1 MQAFYKFQF
10 TFDNHAKNVFL
21 ISMRTAPCSKNNIAK
36 ISLFS
41 LLAMVVLS
49 CNTLKKVPEDD
60 LLLAKNAIYV
70 DSIKIKDEDARS
82 LIYQKPNASL
92 LGYPLRLN
100 LYNLAKENPDSL
112 YQVWLNK
119 KDNRK
124 KRLTKLLSSKQVDRL
139 GESFIVKGMSNWLK
153 EIGETPVILDTSRTR
168 RSLERLS
175 AYYDAKGYF
184 NNNTSY
190 TIDMAERK
198 QRAQVR
204 YDIFLGKPFYID
216 SLRNAIVSRAIDS
229 IYFLHADKSLV
240 KAGQQFDLVNFNEE
254 RERLTSLFRNNGIR
268 NFQESS
274 ITYDI
279 VRDTTRGADD
289 QKMNITLNI
298 GNLKKRGEDQ
308 VTTAEYKVERIN
320 TIDVYTD
327 YLALNGSTNT
337 RDVPFGDLLIH
348 YTNNFKI
355 KPKTLSSAIF
365 FKSDSIYRD
374 IDKIRTA
381 RQLNSLNIFKYP
393 NIIFEEDST
402 GSLVNTK
409 IYLAPKPKYS
419 LGTNFEISRSNIR
432 RLGVGVGASLL
443 IRNIFQ
449 GAENLSISGNG
460 TFGLLSSSAIFQEN
474 FFSEIGG
481 DVTLDFPRIW
491 FPFVNTT
498 KIVPNY
504 MLPQT
509 RIVAG
514 TSFQQ
519 NIGLDKQTFNTVYGY
534 NWTYDDFTRNVLE
547 LINVQFVRNVNSNR
561 FYNVYRNTY
570 QQLNELA
577 KDPNTITLVEPSYF
591 NENNDLTTPSDAPPG
606 VTAGTTGF
614 INDVLNGLIPV
625 APGALTQEA
634 FNEINSI
641 DERER
646 RLTEDNLIFASNYTF
661 TKNNRQGVTD
671 NSFYQFR
678 LKFESAGNLLSAFAQ
693 LVPFNERN
701 DQLLVFGVPF
711 SQYVKTE
718 FDYVKYWDLSRSNV
732 LAARSFV
739 GIAIPYG
746 NANNIPFVRSYF
758 GGGSNDNRAWF
769 PYSLGPGSTSAVNDF
784 NEANFKIA
792 LNLEYRFP
800 IAGDINGAIFAD
812 AGNIWNV
819 FDDVTDPEATFNGL
833 ASLKDLAL
841 GTGMGLRY
849 DATYF
854 IIRLDLGFK
863 TYNPAREMA
872 QRWFTNYFNDPVLNV
887 GINYPF

>member
-1 MQAFYKFQF
+1 
-10 TFDNHAKNVFL
+10 
-21 ISMRTAPCSKNNIAK
+21 
-36 ISLFS
+36 
-41 LLAMVVLS
+41 MVVLS
-49 CNTLKKVPEDD
+49 CNTLKKVPEEE

-70 DSIKIKDEDARS
+70 DSVKTKDEDARS

-112 YQVWLNK
+112 YHVWLNK
-119 KDNRK
+119 KENRK
-124 KRLTKLLSSKQVDRL
+124 KRLTKLLSAKQVDRL
-139 GESFIVKGMSNWLK
+139 GESFFVAGLSNWLK
-153 EIGETPVILDTSRTR
+153 EIGEAPVILDTSRTR

-175 AYYDAKGYF
+175 AFYDTKGYF
-184 NNNTSY
+184 NNTTSY
-190 TIDMAERK
+190 IIDTIARK
-198 QRAQVR
+198 QRAEVQ
-204 YDIFLGKPFYID
+204 YNIALGKPFYID
-216 SLRNAIVSRAIDS
+216 SLRNDIASKAIDS
-229 IYFLHADKSLV
+229 IYFLHAGNSKV
-240 KAGQQFDLVNFNEE
+240 KVGQQFDLANFNEE

-279 VRDTTRGADD
+279 VRDTARSADD
-289 QKMNITLNI
+289 QLMNITLNI
-298 GNLKKRGEDQ
+298 GDLKKRGENQ

-327 YLALNGSTNT
+327 YLSSNGANST
-337 RDVPFGDLLIH
+337 REVRYGDYVFH
-348 YTNNFKI
+348 YTDNFDI
-355 KPKTLSSAIF
+355 KPKTLANAIY
-365 FKSDSIYRD
+365 FKKDSIYRD
-374 IDKIRTA
+374 LDKIRTA

-402 GSLVNTK
+402 GTLVDTK
-409 IYLAPKPKYS
+409 IYLAPKTKYS

-432 RLGVGVGASLL
+432 RLGVGIGASLL
-443 IRNIFQ
+443 IRNIFK
-449 GAENLSISGNG
+449 GAENLSISGNS
-460 TFGLLSSSAIFQEN
+460 TFGLLSNSVIFQEN
-474 FFSEIGG
+474 FFSELGG
-481 DVTLDFPRIW
+481 DITLDFPRIW

-498 KIVPNY
+498 KIIPNY
-504 MLPQT
+504 MLPNT

-514 TSFQQ
+514 TSFQK

-534 NWTYDDFTRNVLE
+534 NWTNNDFTRNVLE

-570 QQLNELA
+570 QQLNA
-577 KDPNTITLVEPSYF
+577 IATDPNSVDLVEPTYF
-591 NENNDLTTPSDAPPG
+591 NDADNLTTPSEVPDG
-606 VTAGTTGF
+606 VIAGTAGF
-614 INDVLNGLIPV
+614 IGDVLNGIIPV
-625 APGALTQEA
+625 SADGITQEQ
-634 FNEINSI
+634 FNDVKSI
-641 DERER
+641 DEREQ
-646 RLTEDNLIFASNYTF
+646 RLTENNLIFASNYTF
-661 TKNNRQGVTD
+661 TKNNRNGVTD
-671 NSFYQFR
+671 NTFYQFR
-678 LKFESAGNLLSAFAQ
+678 LKFESAGNLLSGISA
-693 LVPFNERN
+693 LIPFNERD

-711 SQYVKTE
+711 SQYLKTE

-746 NANNIPFVRSYF
+746 NSNNIPFVRSYF

-800 IAGDINGAIFAD
+800 LAGDVNGAIFAD

-833 ASLKDLAL
+833 SSLKDLAL
-841 GTGMGLRY
+841 GTGFGLRY

-863 TYNPAREMA
+863 TYNPALEISE
-872 QRWFTNYFNDPVLNV
+872 RWFSNYLNDPVLNV